1 MLFRNTEGLLIEIN
15 KSSYKND
22 HLYYKKISEIKE
34 LNSNS
39 NSNTAIT
46 NTNANTPKYSTQAID
61 KVLSHF

>member
-39 NSNTAIT
+39 NSNSNIAII
-46 NTNANTPKYSTQAID
+46 NTNTPKYSSQAID